1 MKTSLGALIYCFN
14 SDEVQYHH
22 TANFCI
28 QQIKRNL
35 RIPVTVATN
44 SNTADLILGAD
55 QIIRV
60 ENAMGNKRVYK
71 GKQIAWYNLERAMA
85 YDHSPYDTTILLDAD
100 YFIYTDNLLAY
111 VDSDS
116 DFLLHDRVH
125 DLTNRDSFRYET
137 KSMIPIVWATVT
149 IFKKTAF
156 ARKIFDMIKHIQQHY
171 DYFCNLYRIDFR
183 NYRND
188 YAFAMAL
195 HQLNG
200 FTKQYFMP
208 SAMAMLPMDTQIVK
222 IDQNGL
228 TFKHDKYINLISN
241 QDVHVLDKEIPIH
254 V

>member
-1 MKTSLGALIYCFN
+1 MSAGVLIYCFN
-14 SDEVQYHH
+14 SEQVQYHR
-22 TANFCI
+22 TTNFCI
-28 QQIKRNL
+28 ELIKKNL
-35 RIPVTVATN
+35 SLPVTVVTN
-44 SNTADLILGAD
+44 SATKEQIKGAD
-55 QIIRV
+55 SLVVIDNQKNNIRF
-60 ENAMGNKRVYK
+60 YK
-71 GKQIAWYNLERAMA
+71 DKTIPWYNLERSSA

-100 YFIYTDNLLAY
+100 YFVYTDNLLAY
-111 VDSDS
+111 VDSERE
-116 DFLLHDRVH
+116 FLLHDRVH

-137 KSMIPIVWATVT
+137 KSMIPLVWATVT
-149 IFKKTAF
+149 IFKKTPF
-156 ARKIFDMIKHIQQHY
+156 VRKIFDMIQHIQQHY

-183 NYRND
+183 NFRND
-188 YAFAMAL
+188 YAFAIAL

-241 QDVHVLDKEIPIH
+241 HDVHVLDKEIPFN